1 MERIETISCL
11 NCPLRA
17 LPAVAASTAE
27 EVRTIESLRE
37 SQSRLRAGATVLREG
52 QRDGRLAT
60 LFSGWAFR
68 YKTLRDGRRQI
79 LNFLLPGDFI
89 GLQQKMADESPHGVE
104 AITDVVLCTFPRDA
118 AWELHRRL
126 PTLGYDV
133 TWLAAHEE
141 SIVDENL
148 VSVGRRTAAERIAM
162 LLIRLYKRAAA
173 LQPAQDDGKVQFP
186 ITQQHIAD
194 ALGLSLV
201 HTNKTLRRLHKLGL
215 HRIVDGHLV
224 LMDPGALERVAEW
237 YGSGVPDARPLI

>member
-1 MERIETISCL
+1 MQAISCRQ
-11 NCPLRA
+11 CPLRK
-17 LPAVAASTAE
+17 LPAIVPNTADEVA
-27 EVRTIESLRE
+27 TIEALRD
-37 SQSRLRAGATVLREG
+37 SQTVLRAGAAIIREG

-68 YKTLRDGRRQI
+68 YQTLRDGRRQI

-89 GLQQKMADESPHGVE
+89 GLQQKMTDESPHGVE
-104 AITDVVLCTFPRDA
+104 AITEVVLCTFPRDA
-118 AWELHRRL
+118 VWRLHQSLPRL
-126 PTLGYDV
+126 GFDI

-162 LLIRLYKRAAA
+162 LLIRLYKRALA
-173 LQPAQDDGKVQFP
+173 LQPATAAAGGAVLFP
-186 ITQQHIAD
+186 VTQRHIAD

-201 HTNKTLRRLHKLGL
+201 HTNKTLRRLQRLGL
-215 HRIVDGHLV
+215 YRIVDGHLV
-224 LMDPGALERVAEW
+224 LLDPGALERMAEW